1 MSIQVIKTSVG
12 AEREPL
18 TAPFGFKGRYL
29 TEAWQ
34 TAALMES
41 ADGHAGLGIGTQS
54 VLWSD
59 ARVFGEHSEGE
70 SNGLMR
76 NLTAFALRQA
86 EGRDFDDPMDLLDQ
100 LLPIAHQH
108 GREITSR
115 PDLRLTFTLNSL
127 VAVDNA
133 AWQLYHSLHG
143 RGFDDL
149 IPWDAANVL
158 GCRHTGVACIPLMS
172 YGVALDQ
179 IVEAVNAGYF
189 LLKIKIGSDPDKDG
203 DLDKML
209 QWDIARLESIHSAVK
224 DRQTPYTDSGHVL
237 YYLDANGRYDTKD
250 RLVRLIDAAD
260 RIGALDRI
268 VLLEEPFPEECEI
281 DVSDIP
287 VRVAADES
295 AHSDRDALARIEM
308 GYTAIAL
315 KPIAKTMSMSL
326 RIAKLAADREVP
338 CFCADL
344 TVNPI
349 LVGWNLNVAARLKPL
364 PGVKL
369 GVVESNGAQNY
380 RDWSKMVSYHPRYP
394 APWIEPVDGVFPLDS
409 DFYAHSGGMFE
420 PSPHYLAVALSG
432 GNGTDSC
439 PV

>member
-1 MSIQVIKTSVG
+1 MTNIQVVKTALGV
-12 AEREPL
+12 EREPL
-18 TAPFGFKGRYL
+18 AAPFGFKGRYL

-34 TAALMES
+34 TAAAMES
-41 ADGHAGLGIGTQS
+41 ENGCKGLGLGTQS

-59 ARVFGEHSEGE
+59 ARVFAEHPEDE

-76 NLTAFALRQA
+76 DVTAFALSKSEEIR
-86 EGRDFDDPMDLLDQ
+86 FHDPVSLLDD
-100 LLPIAHQH
+100 LLPIAHAH
-108 GREITSR
+108 GREITSS

-133 AWQLYHSLHG
+133 AWQLYCAENG
-143 RGFDDL
+143 IAGFDEM
-149 IPWDAANVL
+149 IPPESRSALN
-158 GCRHTGVACIPLMS
+158 CRHGQVACIPLMS
-172 YGVALDQ
+172 YGVSLDQ
-179 IVEAVNAGYF
+179 IVQAVDQGYF
-189 LLKIKIGSDPDKDG
+189 LLKIKIGADPDRDG

-209 QWDIARLESIHSAVK
+209 EWDIARLASIHAELK
-224 DRQTPYTDSGHVL
+224 DRETPYTDTGHVL

-250 RLVRLIDAAD
+250 RLQRLLDAAQNM
-260 RIGALDRI
+260 GALDRI
-268 VLLEEPFPEECEI
+268 IILEEPFPEEAEI

-295 AHSDRDALARIEM
+295 AHSDADALARIQM
-308 GYTAIAL
+308 GYSAIAL

-326 RIAKLAADREVP
+326 RIAKLAADHGIP

-364 PGVKL
+364 PGVKI

-380 RDWSKMVSYHPRYP
+380 RNWQAMVLYHPCFG
-394 APWIEPVDGVFPLDS
+394 APWIEPVDGIFHLDD
-409 DFYAHSGGMFE
+409 DFYARSGGILQI
-420 PSPHYLAVALSG
+420 SPHYLALAG
-432 GNGTDSC
+432 GR
-439 PV
+439 